1 MRKLWTNAQVI
12 TGEAGVSPE
21 ALDVLT
27 GDGRILA
34 VGPALDRARAEIVD
48 CGGALMTPGLIDCH
62 THIVFGGER
71 SREFELRL
79 EGASYEQIAREGGG
93 IAATMAATR
102 ALSVDDLVSAAL
114 PRLDHLLAEG
124 VCTVEVKSG
133 YGLDIEAELNML
145 RAARRLAECRPVRIV
160 TTWLAAHAL
169 PPAYRDR
176 AEDYIREVAIAGL
189 DLARA
194 EGLVDAVDAFCE
206 GIAFSVE
213 ELEPLF
219 AHAKALGI
227 PVKLHAEQLT
237 RSGGTLMAARHGALS
252 VDHVEYAT
260 AEDAAAMAA
269 SGTVAVL
276 LPGAFYTL
284 RETQVPPISAF
295 REMGVPMAL
304 ATDCNPGTSP
314 VTSLLLTMNM
324 GATLFR
330 LTVPECLSGVTGH
343 AATALGL
350 GQEAGRIAPG
360 LSADF
365 ALWNAGSAALLVN
378 RIGFN
383 PLKWRVF
390 KGEIA

>member
-1 MRKLWTNAQVI
+1 MRKLWINARVV
-12 TGEAGVSPE
+12 TGAAGVTPE
-21 ALDVLT
+21 ALEVLT
-27 GDGRILA
+27 EGDRIVA
-34 VGPALDRARAEIVD
+34 VGATLDRAGAELVD
-48 CGGALMTPGLIDCH
+48 CGGALMTPALIDCH
-62 THIVFGGER
+62 THLVYGGDR
-71 SREFELRL
+71 AREFELRL

-102 ALSVDDLVSAAL
+102 ALSVDELVASAL

-124 VCTVEVKSG
+124 VGTVEIKSG
-133 YGLDIEAELNML
+133 YGLEIEAELNML
-145 RAARRLAECRPVRIV
+145 RAARRLAGIRPVRVV
-160 TTWLAAHAL
+160 TSWLAAHAL
-169 PPAYRDR
+169 PPAYAGR
-176 AEDYIREVAIAGL
+176 AADYIREVAIAGL
-189 DLARA
+189 DMAHA

-206 GIAFSVE
+206 GIAFSPD

-219 AHAKALGI
+219 AHAAALGL

-237 RSGGTLMAARHGALS
+237 RSGGVQMAARHGALS
-252 VDHVEYAT
+252 ADHVEYAV
-260 AEDAAAMAA
+260 AEDAAAMATA
-269 SGTVAVL
+269 GTVAVL

-284 RETQVPPISAF
+284 RETQLPPVAAF
-295 REMGVPMAL
+295 REHGVPMAL

-330 LTVPECLSGVTGH
+330 MTVPECLDGVTTH

-350 GQEAGRIAPG
+350 GAETGRIAPG

-365 ALWNAGSAALLVN
+365 ALWEAESVALLVN

-383 PLKWRVF
+383 PLKWHVF

>member
-12 TGEAGVSPE
+12 TGEAGVTPE

-34 VGPALDRARAEIVD
+34 VGPALDRAGAEIVD

-93 IAATMAATR
+93 IAATMTATR
-102 ALSVDDLVSAAL
+102 ALSVDDLVAAAL